1 MAKAPSD
8 VAVAVVETFAFSAA
22 ALSPDRVRRTL
33 GITLSLTFYLFC
45 LRGLDLGFRGTVAG
59 HALVRASVW
68 LAVRRRAGAS
78 PSPAPAPEPAPV
90 PEPAPAP
97 EPCPDVFYD
106 VIEPPIQQTAKPKVK
121 RCGHPTLRGTPCRN
135 VTHLSGCRSCGL
147 CSRHCECDE

>member
-22 ALSPDRVRRTL
+22 ALSPDCVRRTL

-68 LAVRRRAGAS
+68 LAVRRRAGAT
-78 PSPAPAPEPAPV
+78 PSPAPAPEPVPAPAPAPA
-90 PEPAPAP
+90 PEPSPAPAP

-106 VIEPPIQQTAKPKVK
+106 VIDPPIQQTAS
-121 RCGHPTLRGTPCRN
+121 LRLPPR
-135 VTHLSGCRSCGL
+135 
-147 CSRHCECDE
+147 